1 MDKEYHIKASGSAP
15 ILALENISLT
25 YRVNPVLRNIN
36 WRIQPGEQWAIVG
49 RNSAGKSSLAAI
61 ISGSAKHFVGTCTV
75 ADHVLER
82 GIAYVCFEQQKTLI
96 ERDKKLDD
104 SEFRP
109 DAADPG
115 TTVRQALSLDKTLS
129 AETQEW
135 IERLGIE
142 HILDRGIRFISTGE
156 ARKTLLA
163 QAICRI
169 PGLLILDTPT
179 DGLDKRSQQTMRDA
193 LNSLLAK
200 PRPVILLYRDIQQL
214 PEGITHLLVL
224 DEGKTLAQGRKLD
237 VLARADV
244 QAVFARSEQHLVELP
259 MDSQADKP
267 LTEDVLILNHVSVR
281 YGDNV
286 ILNDVSWRMSQHQ
299 HAILAGPN
307 GSGKTTLLSLIT
319 GDNPKAY
326 GQDITVFGMKRGSG
340 ESVWDIKRCFGV
352 VDSASHLNFP
362 ARQRTLHVVISGFY
376 DSHGLYHTPTDA
388 QVRQAKAWMRSFGL
402 DHLINTEFDT
412 LSFGQQRIILL
423 ARAMVKQPKMLI
435 LDEPTLGLDAV
446 HTQQLLNAIDHVANG
461 GRTQL
466 IFVSHSVGEYP
477 KCINQCLEFVPHDSG
492 YQLACRNLAPGE
504 LP

>member
-1 MDKEYHIKASGSAP
+1 M
-15 ILALENISLT
+15 
-25 YRVNPVLRNIN
+25 LRDIN
-36 WRIQPGEQWAIVG
+36 WQIQPGEQWAIVG
-49 RNSAGKSSLAAI
+49 RNSAGKSSLANI
-61 ISGSAKHFVGTCTV
+61 IAGSAKHYVGRCTIDNH
-75 ADHVLER
+75 ARMR
-82 GIAYVCFEQQKTLI
+82 GLAYVCFEQQRTLI

-115 TTVRQALSLDKTLS
+115 TTVRNAISGGQQLSNDAL
-129 AETQEW
+129 EW
-135 IERLGIE
+135 IERLGIA
-142 HILDRGIRFISTGE
+142 HILDRGIRFVSTGE

-163 QAICRI
+163 QAICQT

-179 DGLDKRSQQTMRDA
+179 DGLDKRSQQTMKEA
-193 LNSLLAK
+193 LSFLLGK
-200 PRPVILLYRDIQQL
+200 PDPAILLYRDIKNL

-224 DEGKTLAQGRKLD
+224 DEGNILTQGPKQE

-244 QAVFARSEQHLVELP
+244 QAVFAHAKYQLVGLP
-259 MDSQADKP
+259 IDTQRQDYSRDDA
-267 LTEDVLILNHVSVR
+267 LILNNVSVR
-281 YGDNV
+281 YGDTT
-286 ILNDVSWRMSQHQ
+286 ILNDVNWQMGKQQHTL
-299 HAILAGPN
+299 LAGPN

-326 GQDITVFGMKRGSG
+326 GQDITVFGVKRGSG

-362 ARQRTLHVVISGFY
+362 PRQKTLHVVISGFY
-376 DSHGLYHTPTDA
+376 DSQGLYQKPTDG
-388 QVRQAKAWMRSFGL
+388 QVRQAKAWMQSLGVA
-402 DHLINTEFDT
+402 DLIETEFDT

-446 HTQQLLNAIDHVANG
+446 HTQQLLNAIDHVANAG
-461 GRTQL
+461 HTQL
-466 IFVSHSVGEYP
+466 IFISHSVGEYP
-477 KCINQCLEFVPHDSG
+477 KCINQCLEFVSHDSG
-492 YQLACRNLAPGE
+492 YQLVCRDLAPGE

>member
-1 MDKEYHIKASGSAP
+1 
-15 ILALENISLT
+15 LTLENISLT
-25 YRVNPVLRNIN
+25 YRVNPVLRNISLQ
-36 WRIQPGEQWAIVG
+36 IQPGEQWAIVG
-49 RNSAGKSSLAAI
+49 RNSAGKSSLANI
-61 ISGSAKHFVGTCTV
+61 IAGSAKHYVGKCIV
-75 ADHVLER
+75 ADPIREQGL
-82 GIAYVCFEQQKTLI
+82 AYVCFEQQKTLI

-109 DAADPG
+109 DATDPG
-115 TTVRQALSLDKTLS
+115 TTVRQAISGGHELSSEAL
-129 AETQEW
+129 EW
-135 IERLGIE
+135 IERLGIA
-142 HILDRGIRFISTGE
+142 HILNRGIRFVSTGE

-163 QAICRI
+163 QAICQT

-179 DGLDKRSQQTMRDA
+179 DGLDKHSQQTMKEA
-193 LNSLLAK
+193 LSFLLGK
-200 PRPVILLYRDIQQL
+200 PDPVILLYRDIKNL

-224 DEGKTLAQGRKLD
+224 DEGNILAQGPKDEVLGRKE
-237 VLARADV
+237 VRAL
-244 QAVFARSEQHLVELP
+244 FEHSQHQLVDLP
-259 MDSQADKP
+259 IDSQANDDD
-267 LTEDVLILNHVSVR
+267 TQDALILNHVGVR
-281 YGDNV
+281 YGDAV
-286 ILNDVSWRMSQHQ
+286 ILNDVNWRMGKHQ
-299 HAILAGPN
+299 HTLLAGPN

-326 GQDITVFGMKRGSG
+326 GQDITVFGIKRGSG

-362 ARQRTLHVVISGFY
+362 PRQQTLHVVISGFY
-376 DSHGLYHTPTDA
+376 DSQGLYQKPSDG
-388 QVRQAKAWMRSFGL
+388 QVRQAKAWMQSFGL
-402 DHLINTEFDT
+402 GDLVDTEFDT

-446 HTQQLLNAIDHVANG
+446 HTQQLLEAIDHVAKAG
-461 GRTQL
+461 QTQL

-492 YQLACRNLAPGE
+492 YRLECRNLAPGE

>member
-1 MDKEYHIKASGSAP
+1 
-15 ILALENISLT
+15 LTLENISLT
-25 YRVNPVLRNIN
+25 YRVNPVLRNIS
-36 WRIQPGEQWAIVG
+36 WQVQPGEQWAIVG
-49 RNSAGKSSLAAI
+49 RNSAGKSSLANI
-61 ISGSAKHFVGTCTV
+61 IAGSAKHYVGKCNVTN
-75 ADHVLER
+75 HIRER
-82 GIAYVCFEQQKTLI
+82 GLAYVCFEQQKTLI

-115 TTVRQALSLDKTLS
+115 TTVRHAISNGQTFSDDAL
-129 AETQEW
+129 EW
-135 IERLGIE
+135 IERLGIK
-142 HILDRGIRFISTGE
+142 HILDRGIRFVSTGE

-163 QAICRI
+163 QAICQT

-179 DGLDKRSQQTMRDA
+179 DGLDKRSQQTMKEA
-193 LNSLLAK
+193 LSFLLGK
-200 PRPVILLYRDIQQL
+200 PDPVILLYRDIKDL

-224 DEGKTLAQGRKLD
+224 DEGKILTHGLKD
-237 VLARADV
+237 EVLARADV
-244 QAVFARSEQHLVELP
+244 QAAFAHSQHQLIDLP
-259 MDSQADKP
+259 IDPQRQDTNTADA
-267 LTEDVLILNHVSVR
+267 LILKHVGVR
-281 YGDNV
+281 YGDTI
-286 ILNDVSWRMSQHQ
+286 ILNDVNWRMGKHQ
-299 HAILAGPN
+299 HTLLAGPN

-326 GQDITVFGMKRGSG
+326 GQDITVFGIKRGSG

-362 ARQRTLHVVISGFY
+362 PRQQTLHVVISGFY
-376 DSHGLYHTPTDA
+376 DSQGLYQKPSDG
-388 QVRQAKAWMRSFGL
+388 QVRQAKAWMQSFGL
-402 DHLINTEFDT
+402 GDLVNTEFDT

-446 HTQQLLNAIDHVANG
+446 HTQQLLDAIDHVAKTG
-461 GRTQL
+461 HTQL

-492 YQLACRNLAPGE
+492 YQLVCRDLSPGE